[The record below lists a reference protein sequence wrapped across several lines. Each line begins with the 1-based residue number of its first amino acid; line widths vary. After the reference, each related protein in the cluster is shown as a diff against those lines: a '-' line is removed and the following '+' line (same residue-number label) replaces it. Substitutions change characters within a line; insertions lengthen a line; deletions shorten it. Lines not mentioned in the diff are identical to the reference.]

1 MRDLGERS
9 GHLRDAIVFSTWTWD
24 VFNVP
29 ERIAL
34 ALASRG
40 SRVLYCEMP
49 ISRFRRSGTQLSEV
63 APGIHRFGPEYLGA
77 KINNFPIVGGVQW
90 RMVAKQVLQHAET
103 LRLNDPLFAYSH
115 IDRISPLCEEM
126 KAAGFPLIH
135 ICMDYPEAY
144 QYELIALSDR
154 TLVIPKAVFHKLRA
168 KYGEK
173 VQWIPQSIHLP
184 AARNGGRSRPAELA
198 SVPRPRLGYLG
209 PIFARLN
216 LGMLREVLTANPQW
230 HFVYFGHSKD
240 LPLANAH
247 EMGWHP
253 PEELPGYVVSFDAG
267 IMPYDCFDEKNLHC
281 SPLKLYDYFLAG
293 TPVVATPILE
303 LLEFQDLIYFGESAR
318 EFSGAIEDAL
328 REPADSAKRLRRM
341 EVARAHST
349 EALGL
354 HLEEV
359 LGIFEKQ
366 SGKLQ

>member
-1 MRDLGERS
+1 
-9 GHLRDAIVFSTWTWD
+9 VFSTWSWD

-34 ALASRG
+34 ALASQG

-49 ISRFRRSGTQLSEV
+49 VSRFRRCGTQLSEIE
-63 APGIHRFGPEYLGA
+63 PRIHRFGPEYLGA
-77 KINNFPIVGGVQW
+77 KINNVPIVRGVQW
-90 RMVAKQVLQHAET
+90 KMVAKQVLQHVEA
-103 LRLNDPLFAYSH
+103 LRLKDPLFAYSH
-115 IDRISPLCEEM
+115 IDRITPLCEEM
-126 KAAGFPLIH
+126 RSAGFPLVH

-144 QYELIALSDR
+144 QYELIAMSDR

-184 AARNGGRSRPAELA
+184 AARNDAHPEPAEFA
-198 SVPRPRLGYLG
+198 SIPRPRLGYPG

-230 HFVYFGHSKD
+230 HFVYFGHSND
-240 LPLANAH
+240 LPLSNAH
-247 EMGWHP
+247 EMGWRP
-253 PEELPGYVVSFDAG
+253 PEELPRYVAAFDAG
-267 IMPYDCFDEKNLHC
+267 IMPYDCFEEKNLHC

-303 LLEFQDLIYFGESAR
+303 LLQYQDLIYFGESAR
-318 EFSGAIEDAL
+318 EFAGAIEDAL
-328 REPADSAKRLRRM
+328 QESPDSAKRLRRM

-349 EALGL
+349 EALGRR
-354 HLEEV
+354 LEEV
-359 LGIFEKQ
+359 LRIFEKRSEKAHEQ
-366 SGKLQ
+366 FGA